1 MHPAD
6 CCTSGRPPPFI
17 LARPPN
23 AYSLQEP
30 RHQLNPHLSAD
41 CAHANTLTNS
51 QIVCVCVRACIN
63 IRKCISAN
71 TFIPHGHM
79 GRCIKT
85 QRHTLANSN
94 THTHIQG
101 SLLIFSV
108 CPPAHTHSGKCL
120 HFPMQYEPIS
130 VCFIV
135 EVKCSIF
142 SSPAGSQFSP
152 QVFLY
157 MLKRLCA
164 SVFRVSR
171 AFCSSMLANLAI
183 AFVCQC

>member
-30 RHQLNPHLSAD
+30 RHQLNPHLSAN
-41 CAHANTLTNS
+41 CAHANTLKNS
-51 QIVCVCVRACIN
+51 QIVCVCACVRIN

-71 TFIPHGHM
+71 TFILHGHM

-85 QRHTLANSN
+85 QRHVLANSN
-94 THTHIQG
+94 THTSRDHCSYSQ
-101 SLLIFSV
+101 
-108 CPPAHTHSGKCL
+108 CPPHRGKCL

-142 SSPAGSQFSP
+142 SSPTGSQFSP

-157 MLKRLCA
+157 TLKRLCVSA
-164 SVFRVSR
+164 FRVSR
-171 AFCSSMLANLAI
+171 AFCSSMF
-183 AFVCQC
+183 AFVC

>member
-1 MHPAD
+1 MLTHYRSLG
-6 CCTSGRPPPFI
+6 TS
-17 LARPPN
+17 LTLT
-23 AYSLQEP
+23 SLQTA
-30 RHQLNPHLSAD
+30 HMQTHLKTAK
-41 CAHANTLTNS
+41 L
-51 QIVCVCVRACIN
+51 CVCACIN

-85 QRHTLANSN
+85 QKHVLANSN
-94 THTHIQG
+94 THTSRDHCSYSQ
-101 SLLIFSV
+101 
-108 CPPAHTHSGKCL
+108 CPPTHSGKCL

-142 SSPAGSQFSP
+142 SSPTGSQFSP

-157 MLKRLCA
+157 MLKRLC
-164 SVFRVSR
+164 VSAFGVSC
-171 AFCSSMLANLAI
+171 AFCYSMFANLTI
-183 AFVCQC
+183 AFVC